1 MRRGHAA
8 CACCSLVDL
17 KKLILNDDVMQDD
30 ATLLVDCGTWA
41 VSGASW
47 YDVKVKVL
55 GGPLKLLVAFLCQG
69 EGKSALG
76 MCTDLRLQLQ
86 VNVIAIVESTCS

>member
-1 MRRGHAA
+1 MNTMICIDMRRGHAA

-47 YDVKVKVL
+47 YDVKVK
-55 GGPLKLLVAFLCQG
+55 GTRGSSQIARCFLVPG
-69 EGKSALG
+69 
-76 MCTDLRLQLQ
+76 
-86 VNVIAIVESTCS
+86 

>member
-1 MRRGHAA
+1 MMLRLR
-8 CACCSLVDL
+8 
-17 KKLILNDDVMQDD
+17 
-30 ATLLVDCGTWA
+30 
-41 VSGASW
+41 
-47 YDVKVKVL
+47 VL

>member
-1 MRRGHAA
+1 MMLRLR
-8 CACCSLVDL
+8 
-17 KKLILNDDVMQDD
+17 
-30 ATLLVDCGTWA
+30 
-41 VSGASW
+41 
-47 YDVKVKVL
+47 VL

-86 VNVIAIVESTCS
+86 VNAIAIVESTCS